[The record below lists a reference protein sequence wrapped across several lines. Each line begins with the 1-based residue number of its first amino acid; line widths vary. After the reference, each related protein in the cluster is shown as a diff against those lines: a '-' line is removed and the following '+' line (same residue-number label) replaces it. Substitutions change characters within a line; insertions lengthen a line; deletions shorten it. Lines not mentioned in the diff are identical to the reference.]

1 VNPSAVFVQFPHPGT
16 EHNPGKLKRQP
27 WNRGEHRRKFLLSD
41 GRYVAADRSLCEA
54 PLVFWGEWE
63 APSYIKKEW
72 SREGSLPQFLHL
84 PVWERP
90 ADSQTRQNTDPWVFG
105 SSFLYS
111 NCKQQNR
118 SSSWL
123 RQLPPASVIL
133 FGSTPGGNFVIDTV
147 FVVASSCPFAPAEE
161 PPECDDAFVTC
172 TIEALRTD
180 EEAARKRFTLHRGA
194 TYEAPINGT
203 YSFVPCRVEHTEEA
217 RFQRPSISLPAC
229 YVNTKSRQAR
239 KGATRR
245 PLAEVHDLW
254 ENVREQV
261 LAAGCLLGVHFST
274 PRFDHSRAKAP

>member
-41 GRYVAADRSLCEA
+41 GRYVAANRPLCEA
-54 PLVFWGEWE
+54 SLVFWGEWE

-90 ADSQTRQNTDPWVFG
+90 ADSHPRQNTDPWVFG

-133 FGSTPGGNFVIDTV
+133 FGSTPGGSFVIDTV
-147 FVVASSCPFAPAEE
+147 FVVASSCSFVPAEE

-180 EEAARKRFTLHRGA
+180 EEAARTCFTLYRGA

-203 YSFVPCRVEHTEEA
+203 YSFVPCRVGDKEA

-229 YVNTKSRQAR
+229 YVNTKSRQAP